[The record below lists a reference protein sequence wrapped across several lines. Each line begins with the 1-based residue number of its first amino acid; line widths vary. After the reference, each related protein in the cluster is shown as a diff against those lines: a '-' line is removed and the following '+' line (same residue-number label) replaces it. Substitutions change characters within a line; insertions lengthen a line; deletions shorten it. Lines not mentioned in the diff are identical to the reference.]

1 MRRPVLYLVVCLTT
15 VSWVHRA
22 SIEGV
27 SQSRRA
33 QSQSPSAVRDAAFAV
48 VSTLTSEADA
58 LSSQETSQNLKN
70 AESKYAAALATL
82 DRFKQHPRFKPY
94 LINVLIGRG
103 RTLNDMNRGK
113 SALFFLTSAVEHA
126 PVGDQKAL
134 AYSELA
140 RSYLAVGDSSR
151 AIAAITTARDSA
163 VTLSVRKTVSK
174 VEADLH
180 YQLNNYQKALHLA
193 ESALAETPD
202 NPRDLAH
209 WLILLGY
216 VQSDLSNSDQAMSA
230 YDRALKISNEVNYRV
245 GVVDALTYIGHLH
258 AKEGRLQQ
266 AFDYYEKAEPAA
278 RALGDA
284 LRQSWITS
292 GIAYVYE
299 QIGNPQRALE
309 YYQQTLQ
316 LRLSIQNIPAEG
328 SIYRRLGAQY
338 LAMQEY
344 AKAKSY
350 FEKAVK
356 LYELVNQPRYLAVAY
371 RDLGRTSEAE
381 GDYAEAEDYYARS
394 QRFMQVADDPRSAAY
409 LHVALGRLFAKQN
422 QFSNASREYSLALSL
437 HRAVRDRRGEA
448 EALFQLSLL
457 SEKQD
462 QLETSRSSLERVIA
476 IDETLRFEIQG
487 SELRAAH
494 LADVRRHYEA
504 YIRLLMTLSRRSGD
518 KSAALMALHASERSR
533 ARSLL
538 EGIAESRIDIR
549 NGVDASILEQERK
562 IGEQLDRQARELMG
576 LDRKRLKEDELSR
589 MNAETERL
597 TAQYEELQGRIR
609 AHSPQY
615 KKINAQHVLNAAEI
629 QQLLDSDT
637 VLLEYAICDDVS
649 YLWAVSP
656 NGVQSFELP
665 GRTKIEAAARAV
677 YESLVRMD
685 RTQHDRSNSVAL
697 DEQFVSSA
705 KELSDLLLA
714 PVAGLTTGKKL
725 LIVADGVLQ
734 YVPFAALPD
743 PISSAEQNNPNAP
756 ELLGAAHEI
765 IIIPSASV
773 IALQRQRAASQPQSL
788 AGVAVFADP
797 IFDRQDQRIGGKS
810 KVNRVQRGPST
821 RTMAA
826 SSQGLPTRSVRKR
839 SGFQRLVFSGREAAA
854 IIATAPE
861 QERFKA
867 IGFAANRN
875 AATSG
880 LLSRFRFI
888 HFATH
893 SFIDDEHPELS
904 GIVLSL
910 FDERGNA
917 QDGFLKLHDIYKL
930 SLPADLVV
938 LSACETAL
946 GKNIRGEG
954 LMGMTRAFMHAGAA
968 RVVAS
973 LWKVDDAA
981 TAELM
986 SQFYE
991 EMFTNGKRPAA
1002 ALQIAQREI
1011 AKQKRWSHPYFWAG
1025 FVLQGEW
1032 R

>member
-1 MRRPVLYLVVCLTT
+1 
-15 VSWVHRA
+15 
-22 SIEGV
+22 
-27 SQSRRA
+27 
-33 QSQSPSAVRDAAFAV
+33 
-48 VSTLTSEADA
+48 
-58 LSSQETSQNLKN
+58 
-70 AESKYAAALATL
+70 
-82 DRFKQHPRFKPY
+82 
-94 LINVLIGRG
+94 
-103 RTLNDMNRGK
+103 
-113 SALFFLTSAVEHA
+113 
-126 PVGDQKAL
+126 
-134 AYSELA
+134 
-140 RSYLAVGDSSR
+140 
-151 AIAAITTARDSA
+151 
-163 VTLSVRKTVSK
+163 
-174 VEADLH
+174 
-180 YQLNNYQKALHLA
+180 
-193 ESALAETPD
+193 
-202 NPRDLAH
+202 
-209 WLILLGY
+209 
-216 VQSDLSNSDQAMSA
+216 
-230 YDRALKISNEVNYRV
+230 
-245 GVVDALTYIGHLH
+245 
-258 AKEGRLQQ
+258 
-266 AFDYYEKAEPAA
+266 
-278 RALGDA
+278 
-284 LRQSWITS
+284 
-292 GIAYVYE
+292 
-299 QIGNPQRALE
+299 LE
-309 YYQQTLQ
+309 CYQQTLQ
-316 LRLSIQNIPAEG
+316 LRLSIQNLPAEG

-338 LAMQEY
+338 LALQDY
-344 AKAKSY
+344 AKAKTY

-409 LHVALGRLFAKQN
+409 LHIALGRLFAKQN
-422 QFSNASREYSLALSL
+422 QFSNASREYSLGLSL

-476 IDETLRFEIQG
+476 LDETLRFEIQG

-494 LADVRRHYEA
+494 LADVRRHYEV
-504 YIRLLMTLSRRSGD
+504 YIRLLMTQSRKSGD
-518 KSAALMALHASERSR
+518 KSAALTALHASERSR

-549 NGVDASILEQERK
+549 SGVDASILEQERK
-562 IGEQLDRQARELMG
+562 LGEQLDRQARELMG
-576 LDRKRLKEDELSR
+576 LDRKRLKDDELSR
-589 MNAETERL
+589 INAETERL

-615 KKINAQHVLNAAEI
+615 NTIRPQHVLNAPEI

-637 VLLEYAICDDVS
+637 VLLEYAVCDDVS
-649 YLWAVSP
+649 YVWAVSP
-656 NGVQSFELP
+656 NDVHSVELL
-665 GRTKIEAAARAV
+665 GRRRIEATARAV
-677 YESLVRMD
+677 YESLVTMD
-685 RTQHDRSNSVAL
+685 RTQPARSKS
-697 DEQFVSSA
+697 ESQSEEFMSRA
-705 KELSDLLLA
+705 KELSDMLLA
-714 PVAGLTTGKKL
+714 PVAGLTRGKKL

-743 PISSAEQNNPNAP
+743 PSASAEQSNANAR
-756 ELLGAAHEI
+756 ELLGETHEI

-773 IALQRQRAASQPQSL
+773 IALQRQRTGTQSL

-797 IFDRQDQRIGGKS
+797 IFDRRDPRIVGRF
-810 KVNRVQRGPST
+810 KVNRVQRGSAS
-821 RTMAA
+821 RAVAA
-826 SSQGLPTRSVRKR
+826 SSLGLATRSGRKR
-839 SGFQRLVFSGREAAA
+839 SGFQRLFFSGREAEA

-861 QERFKA
+861 KQRFQA
-867 IGFAANRN
+867 IGFAASRS

-880 LLSRFRFI
+880 LLSRFRYI

-910 FDERGNA
+910 FDERGDA
-917 QDGFLKLHDIYKL
+917 QDGFLKLQDIYRL
-930 SLPADLVV
+930 NLPADLVV

-946 GKNIRGEG
+946 GKNIGGEG

-986 SQFYE
+986 AHFYKE
-991 EMFTNGKRPAA
+991 IFINGKRPAA
-1002 ALQIAQREI
+1002 ALQSAQIHVSE
-1011 AKQKRWSHPYFWAG
+1011 QKRWRSPYYWAG